1 MNQRP
6 KKGMNVDSMY
16 WMRNLNPL
24 FMMHPFSFLFSF
36 FFLLGKDT
44 AVVNLRDPWFE
55 LLYTHLS
62 VLGT

>member
-36 FFLLGKDT
+36 YWAKTLL
-44 AVVNLRDPWFE
+44 
-55 LLYTHLS
+55 LLIS
-62 VLGT
+62 EILGSSCYIPIFRC